1 MTEFEDFTEVAI
13 KMGTGRMMGTERQLP
28 VFVPEGN
35 FQDVLFKNAIKYL
48 EGIGFRTMDVTSGAY
63 EDAVESFPLT
73 WPILLEKWQ
82 GSEEF
87 EVEIEENENKL
98 LIICGR
104 ESNRLFWKYLCEESL
119 LYTGGALP
127 PTKHLSPSCIVVPDL
142 ACVVTIIRH
151 RHFYDNYPLEFFS
164 PIGTFNSN
172 TVPFN
177 I

>member
-1 MTEFEDFTEVAI
+1 MTEFEDFTAVAI
-13 KMGTGRMMGTERQLP
+13 KMGTERPLS

-48 EGIGFRTMDVTSGAY
+48 KGIGFRTMDVTSGAY
-63 EDAVESFPLT
+63 EDAVESFHLA

-98 LIICGR
+98 LIICGK

-119 LYTGGALP
+119 LYTGGALLP
-127 PTKHLSPSCIVVPDL
+127 PTKDLSPSCIVVPDL
-142 ACVVTIIRH
+142 ACVAAIIRH
-151 RHFYDNYPLEFFS
+151 RHFYDNYPLEFFG
-164 PIGTFNSN
+164 PIGIFSSN